1 MDMPEPWRLIHST
14 PEKSYRVFSVRT
26 DTARSPRTGKEHDF
40 HVIESVD
47 WVNVIPLTPDHQV
60 VLVRQYRHGTRQISL
75 EVPGGLVNPKDTP
88 LDTARKELLEET
100 GYQAQIEDITLIGI
114 AHPAPAVLNNRHL
127 TFLATN
133 VQKTAALDPSTTL
146 RPFDGVCPERS
157 RGAQD
162 RQGSGQGSGQRL
174 DEGEDIEV
182 VLVPLSEIPRRIRE
196 GEITNAMVILAFY
209 WYFMGANSESANQRV
224 SESTNG

>member
-1 MDMPEPWRLIHST
+1 MPEPWPLIRSK

-40 HVIESVD
+40 YVIESVD
-47 WVNVIPLTPDHQV
+47 WVGIIPLTPDSQV
-60 VLVRQYRHGTRQISL
+60 VMVRQYRHGTRQISL
-75 EVPGGLVNPKDTP
+75 EIPGGLVNPKDTP

-100 GYQAQIEDITLIGI
+100 GYQAEEITLIGT
-114 AHPAPAVLNNRHL
+114 AHPQPAVLNNRNF

-133 VQKTAALDPSTTL
+133 VQKTAALDPSTVL
-146 RPFDGVCPERS
+146 RPFDF
-157 RGAQD
+157 AQD
-162 RQGSGQGSGQRL
+162 RRGSGQGSGQCL

-182 VLVPLSEIPRRIRE
+182 VLVPLSEIPRLIRE

-209 WYFMGANSESANQRV
+209 WYFMEA
-224 SESTNG
+224 TT

>member
-1 MDMPEPWRLIHST
+1 MPEPWPLVRST
-14 PEKSYRVFSVRT
+14 PDKSYRVFSVRT

-40 HVIESVD
+40 YVIESAD
-47 WVNVIPLTPDHQV
+47 WVNVIPLTPDNQV
-60 VLVRQYRHGTRQISL
+60 VMVRQYRHGTRQISL

-100 GYQAQIEDITLIGI
+100 GYQAEEITLIGT
-114 AHPAPAVLNNRHL
+114 AHPQPAVLDNRHL

-133 VQKTAALDPSTTL
+133 VRKTAALN
-146 RPFDGVCPERS
+146 
-157 RGAQD
+157 
-162 RQGSGQGSGQRL
+162 L

-182 VLVPLSEIPRRIRE
+182 VLVPLSEIPRLIRE

-209 WYFMGANSESANQRV
+209 WYFMEAN
-224 SESTNG
+224 T

>member
-1 MDMPEPWRLIHST
+1 MDMPEPWPLIRST

-40 HVIESVD
+40 YVIESVD
-47 WVNVIPLTPDHQV
+47 WVNVIPLTPDNQV

-75 EVPGGLVNPKDTP
+75 EVPGGLVNPRDTP
-88 LDTARKELLEET
+88 MDTARKELLEET
-100 GYQAQIEDITLIGI
+100 GYQAQIEDITLIGT
-114 AHPAPAVLNNRHL
+114 AHPQPAVLNNRHL

-146 RPFDGVCPERS
+146 RPFDGVYPERS

-162 RQGSGQGSGQRL
+162 RRGSGQGSGQRL

-182 VLVPLSEIPRRIRE
+182 VLVSLSEIPRRIQD

-209 WYFMGANSESANQRV
+209 WYFMEAN
-224 SESTNG
+224 